1 MLPVYCKGKILS
13 MYFMII
19 FLSQRKLF
27 SKLDGITFVG
37 FKNYFF
43 QTYLQLFVSSKIS
56 FLGAYMLNARMFEF
70 EIRVRDKSLQQDK
83 EKGSTSMCLVGSFIK
98 R

>member
-1 MLPVYCKGKILS
+1 
-13 MYFMII
+13 MII

-56 FLGAYMLNARMFEF
+56 FLGARMFEF

>member
-1 MLPVYCKGKILS
+1 
-13 MYFMII
+13 MII

-27 SKLDGITFVG
+27 SKLDEITFVG

-43 QTYLQLFVSSKIS
+43 RTYLQLFDSSKIR
-56 FLGAYMLNARMFEF
+56 FLGAYILNARMFEF
-70 EIRVRDKSLQQDK
+70 EIRVSDKSLQQEK
-83 EKGSTSMCLVGSFIK
+83 EKGSTSMCLVGSFRK

>member
-1 MLPVYCKGKILS
+1 
-13 MYFMII
+13 MII

-27 SKLDGITFVG
+27 SKLDEITFVG

-43 QTYLQLFVSSKIS
+43 QTYLQLFDSSKIRV
-56 FLGAYMLNARMFEF
+56 LGAYILNARMFEF
-70 EIRVRDKSLQQDK
+70 EIKS
-83 EKGSTSMCLVGSFIK
+83 KGQISTA